1 MLAFSLFVMYLK
13 RLSDDKEAVCMGRG
27 GGGREGGRLTM
38 RRVAT
43 ASMNVNS
50 LLLIKMDI
58 IEQPNYI
65 GDEEKEEEEEE
76 EEEEK

>member
-1 MLAFSLFVMYLK
+1 MW
-13 RLSDDKEAVCMGRG
+13 GG

-65 GDEEKEEEEEE
+65 GEEEKEEEEEE
-76 EEEEK
+76 K

>member
-1 MLAFSLFVMYLK
+1 MYLK
-13 RLSDDKEAVCMGRG
+13 RLLDDKVAVCM
-27 GGGREGGRLTM
+27 GGREGGRLTM

-65 GDEEKEEEEEE
+65 GEEEKEEEEEE
-76 EEEEK
+76 EK

>member
-13 RLSDDKEAVCMGRG
+13 RLLDDKVAVCMGG
-27 GGGREGGRLTM
+27 GGEGGREGGRLTM

-65 GDEEKEEEEEE
+65 GEEEKEEEEG
-76 EEEEK
+76 K

>member
-13 RLSDDKEAVCMGRG
+13 RLLDDKVAVCMG

-65 GDEEKEEEEEE
+65 GEEEKEEEEEE
-76 EEEEK
+76 EEK

>member
-1 MLAFSLFVMYLK
+1 MYLK
-13 RLSDDKEAVCMGRG
+13 RLLDDKVAVCM

-65 GDEEKEEEEEE
+65 GEEEKEEEEEE
-76 EEEEK
+76 EK

>member
-1 MLAFSLFVMYLK
+1 MYLK
-13 RLSDDKEAVCMGRG
+13 RLSDDKVAVCMGG
-27 GGGREGGRLTM
+27 GKGGRLTM

-65 GDEEKEEEEEE
+65 GEEEKEEEEEG
-76 EEEEK
+76 K

>member
-1 MLAFSLFVMYLK
+1 MYLK
-13 RLSDDKEAVCMGRG
+13 RLSDDKVAVCMGG

-65 GDEEKEEEEEE
+65 GEEEKEEEEEE
-76 EEEEK
+76 EEEEEK

>member
-13 RLSDDKEAVCMGRG
+13 RLLDDKVAVCMGG
-27 GGGREGGRLTM
+27 GGVREGGRLTM

-65 GDEEKEEEEEE
+65 GEEEKEEEEEE
-76 EEEEK
+76 EEEK

>member
-13 RLSDDKEAVCMGRG
+13 RLSDDKVAVCIGG

-65 GDEEKEEEEEE
+65 GEEEKEEEEEG
-76 EEEEK
+76 K

>member
-13 RLSDDKEAVCMGRG
+13 RLSDDKVAVCMGG
-27 GGGREGGRLTM
+27 GGGEGGRLTM

-65 GDEEKEEEEEE
+65 GEEEKEEEEEE
-76 EEEEK
+76 K

>member
-1 MLAFSLFVMYLK
+1 
-13 RLSDDKEAVCMGRG
+13 
-27 GGGREGGRLTM
+27 M

-65 GDEEKEEEEEE
+65 GEEEKEEEEEE
-76 EEEEK
+76 EEEE

>member
-13 RLSDDKEAVCMGRG
+13 RLLDDKVAVCMGG

-65 GDEEKEEEEEE
+65 GEEEKEEEEEE
-76 EEEEK
+76 EK

>member
-1 MLAFSLFVMYLK
+1 
-13 RLSDDKEAVCMGRG
+13 
-27 GGGREGGRLTM
+27 M

-43 ASMNVNS
+43 ASMNVSMNVNS

-65 GDEEKEEEEEE
+65 GEEEKEEEEEE
-76 EEEEK
+76 EEEEEK

>member
-1 MLAFSLFVMYLK
+1 MYLK
-13 RLSDDKEAVCMGRG
+13 RLSDDKVAVCMGG
-27 GGGREGGRLTM
+27 GGVGGGKGGRLTM

-65 GDEEKEEEEEE
+65 GEEEKEEEEEG
-76 EEEEK
+76 K